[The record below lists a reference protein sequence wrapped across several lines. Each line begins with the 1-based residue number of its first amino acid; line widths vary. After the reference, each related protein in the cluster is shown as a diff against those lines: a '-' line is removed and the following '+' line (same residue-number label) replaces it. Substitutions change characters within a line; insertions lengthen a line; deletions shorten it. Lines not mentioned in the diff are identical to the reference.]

1 MWADMHFNR
10 RSGWPLEHTI
20 EKVRYGFLAIAVA
33 LSYVSA
39 EGQSNPQALQS
50 RGIATLENVIEQ
62 VRRNGAQASV
72 LSQYDAAARD
82 LELSYRAF
90 AATSSF
96 VQEELS
102 LIKLADC
109 ERQQALFA
117 RMTPSAL
124 RQGETQ
130 HAADTLAG
138 RSHDHYLQGAELA
151 RKTGTSAH
159 LVKALTG
166 LALVEETQYHDYGA
180 ASSAVTEAVRAA
192 TSCRNSEDCR
202 QDALEAKVALETARG
217 ELISAA
223 SHVNGLL
230 TMLKRNPSAPAY
242 MQYRAYTDRA
252 SIYYGMTDGCTDTF
266 EQPTDDCYRLFD
278 LSKEDWATAKTIAA
292 RAGYDYF
299 ARMAQQEIGDLDD
312 LRHLTEQHNNHSNI
326 PAGMFDPKVAKD
338 VSATEIPPLGQ
349 LPRKTVEAIQA
360 MAESAGPSLPGPI
373 ATYFQAEVDD
383 MQGRTEA
390 ALEEYVRAIRSV
402 NEERQRLGEESARSS
417 FLEDK
422 TSYYDR
428 PITMLLLNHR
438 YAEAFELIEGSR
450 ARGTADLLRTKSLGL
465 ARPVDRQL
473 FATLALKRANI
484 AALQSKFFLSIY
496 SSNPDE
502 EGNADDVADA
512 QMQLTELE
520 EDYQKLLLRVAREAP
535 LAQNVATSKAPSLQS
550 VQKVLREDGADMV
563 YYYLRDTAV
572 ILLHIGPDSVHVRN
586 VFLPRFLLR
595 EKLAQLLDSMQKQ
608 DMPFRT
614 DLSKQLY
621 LFLIQP
627 ILEWVHSDH
636 LILIPQ
642 GELQG
647 LPFQALQDPTGVF
660 LGERF
665 QLSYSPS
672 AAILL
677 RLKKQRNLAGGSLL
691 AAANPKLPTA
701 REEVNSIASLYPNHQ
716 KVWIDTLIRKS
727 EFERWAGSYDIV
739 HLAVHG
745 EFEGEPLLSHINL
758 AADGK
763 GDGVLNAAEM
773 FGLSLEHTRLVV
785 LSACETGRVHATRSN
800 EVQGIP
806 QALLF
811 AGAQSLLVSAW
822 EVDDKPTTEWMKIFY
837 REAQTKSLAEAARE
851 AVRERLRDPAY
862 KHPRYWAPFLLIAR

>member
-1 MWADMHFNR
+1 
-10 RSGWPLEHTI
+10 
-20 EKVRYGFLAIAVA
+20 
-33 LSYVSA
+33 
-39 EGQSNPQALQS
+39 
-50 RGIATLENVIEQ
+50 
-62 VRRNGAQASV
+62 
-72 LSQYDAAARD
+72 
-82 LELSYRAF
+82 
-90 AATSSF
+90 
-96 VQEELS
+96 
-102 LIKLADC
+102 
-109 ERQQALFA
+109 
-117 RMTPSAL
+117 
-124 RQGETQ
+124 
-130 HAADTLAG
+130 
-138 RSHDHYLQGAELA
+138 
-151 RKTGTSAH
+151 
-159 LVKALTG
+159 
-166 LALVEETQYHDYGA
+166 
-180 ASSAVTEAVRAA
+180 
-192 TSCRNSEDCR
+192 
-202 QDALEAKVALETARG
+202 
-217 ELISAA
+217 
-223 SHVNGLL
+223 
-230 TMLKRNPSAPAY
+230 
-242 MQYRAYTDRA
+242 
-252 SIYYGMTDGCTDTF
+252 
-266 EQPTDDCYRLFD
+266 
-278 LSKEDWATAKTIAA
+278 
-292 RAGYDYF
+292 
-299 ARMAQQEIGDLDD
+299 
-312 LRHLTEQHNNHSNI
+312 
-326 PAGMFDPKVAKD
+326 
-338 VSATEIPPLGQ
+338 
-349 LPRKTVEAIQA
+349 
-360 MAESAGPSLPGPI
+360 
-373 ATYFQAEVDD
+373 
-383 MQGRTEA
+383 
-390 ALEEYVRAIRSV
+390 
-402 NEERQRLGEESARSS
+402 
-417 FLEDK
+417 
-422 TSYYDR
+422 
-428 PITMLLLNHR
+428 
-438 YAEAFELIEGSR
+438 
-450 ARGTADLLRTKSLGL
+450 
-465 ARPVDRQL
+465 
-473 FATLALKRANI
+473 
-484 AALQSKFFLSIY
+484 
-496 SSNPDE
+496 
-502 EGNADDVADA
+502 
-512 QMQLTELE
+512 
-520 EDYQKLLLRVAREAP
+520 
-535 LAQNVATSKAPSLQS
+535 
-550 VQKVLREDGADMV
+550 
-563 YYYLRDTAV
+563 
-572 ILLHIGPDSVHVRN
+572 
-586 VFLPRFLLR
+586 
-595 EKLAQLLDSMQKQ
+595 
-608 DMPFRT
+608 MPFRT